1 MRVVQQAAFHH
12 VSKKQ
17 AFQAHTLTALSESL
31 TVTVIDS
38 HSHSMYI
45 VDGFAVVYH
54 RTVQRAE
61 LAQHNTSDTRLR
73 HFQVGSQ
80 AVTVETI
87 PDPVLSACELT
98 WQSQTPV

>member
-1 MRVVQQAAFHH
+1 MRIVKQAPYHH

-31 TVTVIDS
+31 TVIDS

-45 VDGFAVVYH
+45 VDGFAIVYH

-61 LAQHNTSDTRLR
+61 LPQNNT
-73 HFQVGSQ
+73 
-80 AVTVETI
+80 
-87 PDPVLSACELT
+87 
-98 WQSQTPV
+98 